1 MKGNTEDFEFYKQS
15 AHVLDLLNNRVPEQI
30 KAMSKSSNKLNK
42 PLPQKEIDAFKA
54 ENARVKKLY
63 LEYTGTKEKTAS
75 ELKAEADNKYVQ
87 DIINQNYLLNDLT
100 DKNRQAKAVADYK
113 AKVNAKVKEK
123 LAPTKILGTY
133 STSFAWQGLPLQNY
147 PELKEKYSSVQEM
160 RRNNTE
166 GTYNHK
172 KEIADQMSSIESIM
186 ADNKAK
192 IAQLNSRVS
201 SLSKKNN
208 DLQAYITKLEERSAA
223 QEQQIAE
230 LLTELENNK
239 VVIKGL
245 NKNVSELTASNQ
257 QKDEYI
263 AQQMADANRAW
274 FIVGSYSDLKEAGI
288 VSKTGGFIGIGRRQG
303 TLADMPTE
311 LFTEIDRTKVTTI
324 TINMKKAQVI
334 SKHPENSYELVADE
348 EESGVTAYLR
358 ILNPTLFW
366 KYTDYLVVSTK

>member
-1 MKGNTEDFEFYKQS
+1 MKKIFLALGLMMFTVAFTACN
-15 AHVLDLLNNRVPEQI
+15 
-30 KAMSKSSNKLNK
+30 
-42 PLPQKEIDAFKA
+42 QKELDAQKATIDSLQGVVDGKDA
-54 ENARVKKLY
+54 EIDDLFQMLNEIEGNL
-63 LEYTGTKEKTAS
+63 S
-75 ELKAEADNKYVQ
+75 M
-87 DIINQNYLLNDLT
+87 IN
-100 DKNRQAKAVADYK
+100 
-113 AKVNAKVKEK
+113 
-123 LAPTKILGTY
+123 
-133 STSFAWQGLPLQNY
+133 S
-147 PELKEKYSSVQEM
+147 KYSSVQEM

-239 VVIKGL
+239 VIIKGL

>member
-1 MKGNTEDFEFYKQS
+1 MKKIFLALGLMMFTVAFTACN
-15 AHVLDLLNNRVPEQI
+15 
-30 KAMSKSSNKLNK
+30 
-42 PLPQKEIDAFKA
+42 QKELDAQKATIDSLQCVVDGKDA
-54 ENARVKKLY
+54 EIDDLFQMLNEIEGNL
-63 LEYTGTKEKTAS
+63 S
-75 ELKAEADNKYVQ
+75 M
-87 DIINQNYLLNDLT
+87 IN
-100 DKNRQAKAVADYK
+100 
-113 AKVNAKVKEK
+113 
-123 LAPTKILGTY
+123 
-133 STSFAWQGLPLQNY
+133 S
-147 PELKEKYSSVQEM
+147 KYSSVQEM

-201 SLSKKNN
+201 SLNKKNS

-257 QKDEYI
+257 QKDDYI

-288 VSKTGGFIGIGRRQG
+288 VNKTGGFIGIGRRQG
-303 TLADMPTE
+303 TMADMPTE